1 MNALF
6 INTDCT
12 INLLDQKSF
21 MQQNFISV
29 ILRVSFMVL
38 HTMNSYNTR
47 TLLVRILTVTSAVI
61 AICQAEK
68 LSEDTNVLEKLF
80 GSEYYWYLRFGGLIW
95 CTLVSV
101 YFSWR
106 FCCYPY
112 FRREYVSSMPF
123 M

>member
-29 ILRVSFMVL
+29 ILRVSFMIL

-80 GSEYYWYLRFGGLIW
+80 AS
-95 CTLVSV
+95 
-101 YFSWR
+101 
-106 FCCYPY
+106 
-112 FRREYVSSMPF
+112 
-123 M
+123 